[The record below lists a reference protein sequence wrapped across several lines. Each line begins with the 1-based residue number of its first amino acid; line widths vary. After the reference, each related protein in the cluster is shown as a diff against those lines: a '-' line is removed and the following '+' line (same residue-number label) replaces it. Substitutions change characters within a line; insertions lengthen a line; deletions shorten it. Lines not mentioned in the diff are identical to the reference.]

1 MRQVPLAYFDDPCL
15 SKPRYFTAWTIDL
28 IKFLLIFSVIGRKV
42 NMAARL
48 MMHYPDKVTCDDNT
62 FQSSRLP
69 ASNFETLATKRM
81 KGLRNVGLIRE
92 YIEDKGTAGMTSEL
106 ASIQC

>member
-1 MRQVPLAYFDDPCL
+1 
-15 SKPRYFTAWTIDL
+15 
-28 IKFLLIFSVIGRKV
+28 
-42 NMAARL
+42 
-48 MMHYPDKVTCDDNT
+48 MHYPDKVTCDDNT

-106 ASIQC
+106 ASIQHFPYPMLGKVFHFLSLNL